1 MEIGQQPLDA
11 YSRHQIYLY
20 LAKMVFARM
29 IFMFSTF
36 FVCESNTRFSF
47 SSKQSRTILMLGC
60 FHCPWCIISKHP
72 SGILMGVTK
81 PVLATQHTWTMVV
94 STTTAPNMDCRLI
107 VQQCSVWI
115 WIQWGVINWIQ
126 LLLLLILIVLQSY
139 CSSAAW
145 LLLAYNVYS
154 CICAF
159 MYLCICILR
168 LATACV
174 QLLTSKC
181 MAAANERWPGSA
193 II

>member
-20 LAKMVFARM
+20 LPKIVFARPATCNM
-29 IFMFSTF
+29 YVFYIFCLW
-36 FVCESNTRFSF
+36 V
-47 SSKQSRTILMLGC
+47 KHTILLLIRTEQNNSNAWVLGC

-81 PVLATQHTWTMVV
+81 PVLATQHTWTMAA
-94 STTTAPNMDCRLI
+94 SSTTAPNMDCRLI
-107 VQQCSVWI
+107 VQQCSVRI

-145 LLLAYNVYS
+145 LLLAYNVYL
-154 CICAF
+154 CIYAF
-159 MYLCICILR
+159 MYLCICIFALGYC
-168 LATACV
+168 LCT
-174 QLLTSKC
+174 
-181 MAAANERWPGSA
+181 
-193 II
+193 IIDK